1 MPLRSRA
8 VGFLQGLTYFQDAAA
23 AVCCAIALCAILMSG
38 FPESLA
44 SAATS
49 PAFVLGASVL
59 LVTGLYP
66 HLYHG
71 PHRNVMLYWRAACLR
86 LVKWPYTLLAL
97 SDVVRR
103 RDRGYEL
110 TAKGDRPSSADW
122 VLFWPHLLICGI
134 VFAAWAVGMSRGSV
148 GGLLPHVLAILAVLP
163 SLMLVVSSL
172 LEAPAAFD
180 PVLADR
186 QIDDARG

>member
-1 MPLRSRA
+1 M
-8 VGFLQGLTYFQDAAA
+8 
-23 AVCCAIALCAILMSG
+23 
-38 FPESLA
+38 
-44 SAATS
+44 
-49 PAFVLGASVL
+49 
-59 LVTGLYP
+59 TGLYP

-71 PHRNVMLYWRAACLR
+71 PDRNVTFYWRAACLR

-97 SDVVRR
+97 SNVIRR
-103 RDRGYEL
+103 RDCGYEL
-110 TAKGDRPSSADW
+110 TAKGDRPSSVDW

-134 VFAAWAVGMSRGSV
+134 VFAAWALGMSRGSV
-148 GGLLPHVLAILAVLP
+148 GGLLPHVLAVLAVLP

-172 LEAPAAFD
+172 LKAPAAFD